1 MTSWYNTTIG
11 ELGEVITGYTPPTK
25 KTEYFGIEYPFITPT
40 DMSKNARIVETER
53 FLSQKGY
60 EYRKNR
66 LLPPNSVCFTCIG
79 ATIGKICMTN
89 VSSATNQ
96 QINSIIVNR
105 SKHNPNFVYYLLR
118 NETERIKG
126 LASGAATPII
136 KKSTFS
142 SVGVCVPNLPTQ
154 RKIALILS
162 AYDDLIENNTRRI
175 KILEEMAQTIYRE
188 WFVHFRFP
196 GHEKVK
202 MVGSE
207 MGLIPEGW
215 EVKKLGDKIT
225 FLRGKTITKKDV
237 ISGKIPVVAAGLSPA
252 YFHNQSNVKA
262 PVVTI
267 SASGANAGFI
277 NLYYEDIWASDC
289 SYISKETVKSIYFYY
304 SMVKHRQA
312 EITGLQRGSAQPHV
326 YPKDLMRLEI
336 VDAPVDLISRYE
348 KLAESIFSEIGILKR
363 KNKTLRQTRDFLLP
377 KLISG
382 EVDVSEL
389 DIDIS
394 EV

>member
-1 MTSWYNTTIG
+1 
-11 ELGEVITGYTPPTK
+11 
-25 KTEYFGIEYPFITPT
+25 
-40 DMSKNARIVETER
+40 
-53 FLSQKGY
+53 
-60 EYRKNR
+60 
-66 LLPPNSVCFTCIG
+66 
-79 ATIGKICMTN
+79 MTN